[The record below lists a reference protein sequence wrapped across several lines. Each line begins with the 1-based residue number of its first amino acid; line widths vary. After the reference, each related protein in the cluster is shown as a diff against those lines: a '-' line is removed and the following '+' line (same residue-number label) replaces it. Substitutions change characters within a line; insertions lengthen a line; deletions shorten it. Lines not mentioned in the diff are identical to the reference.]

1 MQHILLKAHALNTL
15 LLCLPVNV
23 FFPLLLTLH
32 AINEAATTT
41 AATTS
46 TTTTATTAPIIAL
59 DPLPEG
65 PPPPVAGGSCND
77 VVTLLLSGMDDRPA
91 TEEDARIDDAKPPGE
106 TSGDVV
112 IATPATEAI
121 GEGEAAD
128 IRDEMELLMTS
139 GTVHSKHRSTLV
151 ETHGIGR
158 TGQLLSNHIAV
169 ETDRNVRRFHRKG
182 LCQ

>member
-1 MQHILLKAHALNTL
+1 M
-15 LLCLPVNV
+15 NV

-46 TTTTATTAPIIAL
+46 TATTATTAPMIAL
-59 DPLPEG
+59 DPLPER
-65 PPPPVAGGSCND
+65 PPPPVAGGSCDD
-77 VVTLLLSGMDDRPA
+77 VVTLLSSGIDDRPA
-91 TEEDARIDDAKPPGE
+91 TEEDARLDDATASGE
-106 TSGDVV
+106 TFGDVV
-112 IATPATEAI
+112 IATPATEVI

-139 GTVHSKHRSTLV
+139 GTVHSKHRSNLV

-158 TGQLLSNHIAV
+158 TGQLLSNHVAV
-169 ETDRNVRRFHRKG
+169 ETDRNVRRSHHKG
-182 LCQ
+182 LRQ